1 VASLATAA
9 APHTRL
15 GCPEVQDGLGAKRR
29 KASKGPCV
37 VLETLGWGE
46 REIGVVLFLGIESGG
61 HVVLVVLV
69 GHWFFILARL
79 VQRRAEGSE
88 VDCWESVKEAR
99 LRPRHSRLA

>member
-1 VASLATAA
+1 MASLATAA

-46 REIGVVLFLGIESGG
+46 REIGVVLFLGIECGG
-61 HVVLVVLV
+61 YVV
-69 GHWFFILARL
+69 
-79 VQRRAEGSE
+79 S
-88 VDCWESVKEAR
+88 SVKILYSGTAGSKE
-99 LRPRHSRLA
+99 SIGK